1 MTIATDGN
9 VGIGTTT
16 PSEKLE
22 VNGSVYSNA
31 DNSYIG
37 IDAQGE
43 SRLGIVKKEDLSCH
57 FFRFQLPYYFR
68 IMEYT

>member
-43 SRLGIVKKEDLSCH
+43 SRLGIVKKEDFILS
-57 FFRFQLPYYFR
+57 FLQVPTTLLF
-68 IMEYT
+68 